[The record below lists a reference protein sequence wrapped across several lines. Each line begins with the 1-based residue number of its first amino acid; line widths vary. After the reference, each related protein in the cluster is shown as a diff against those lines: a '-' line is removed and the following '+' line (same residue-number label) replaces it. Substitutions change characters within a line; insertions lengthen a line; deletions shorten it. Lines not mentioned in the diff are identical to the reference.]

1 MENIFNSLYPNHEKS
16 LFNFKNKFSFEKR
29 YGEANRIR
37 LKYPNRIP
45 IICQLTGKNLPDLD
59 RKKYLVPDDLTL
71 GQFMYVI
78 RKRIKLSPEM
88 GIYLFIGEDSCIP
101 NNTSLISS
109 IYDEYRDQDGFLY
122 INYSGENTFG

>member
-59 RKKYLVPDDLTL
+59 RKKYEEFESELTDQQKDLLNAGYTFISWILKILV
-71 GQFMYVI
+71 V
-78 RKRIKLSPEM
+78 
-88 GIYLFIGEDSCIP
+88 
-101 NNTSLISS
+101 
-109 IYDEYRDQDGFLY
+109 
-122 INYSGENTFG
+122 